1 MISSRHQRKLAATLL
16 AACAMQCAPAAL
28 AMQDGKPVIGFLAFE
43 AGGCRNLTF
52 HRGLAELGYVDGKN
66 MVFVCRHSEGRF
78 DRLDAMAAELVAV
91 KPDVIVLLG
100 HTPAKAGQRLTR
112 TIPIVIS
119 ASGEPVAMGFAQS
132 LARPGGNITGV
143 SYYNTE
149 LNGKRLELLGTL
161 LPGLRRVAMVA
172 NANVPEDLTAAYQR
186 DSEAAAKV
194 LGFQLKLF
202 SYTQLDELDRTFEQ
216 LAAWRAQAVLVAPLR
231 ELPAE
236 IKRLADLSLRHRLP
250 VMHSRAGF
258 PQAGG
263 LMSYGPDYDVLIHR
277 TASFVDRILKGAK
290 PADLPFEQPA
300 RFELHINL
308 TTARALGLTV
318 PESLLLRADKVI
330 E

>member
-1 MISSRHQRKLAATLL
+1 MISICHHRQLAATLL
-16 AACAMQCAPAAL
+16 AACAMHYAPAAL

-43 AGGCRNLTF
+43 AGGCRHPTF
-52 HRGLAELGYVDGKN
+52 HRGLAELGYVDGQN
-66 MVFVCRHSEGRF
+66 MVFVCRHSEGRY
-78 DRLDAMAAELVAV
+78 DRQDAMTAELVAM
-91 KPDVIVLLG
+91 KPDVMVLLG
-100 HTPAKAGQRLTR
+100 HAPAKTAQRLTKA
-112 TIPIVIS
+112 IPIVIS

-143 SYYNTE
+143 SYFNTE
-149 LNGKRLELLGTL
+149 LNGKRLELLGNL
-161 LPGLRRVAMVA
+161 LPGLKRVAMVTHA
-172 NANVPEDLTAAYQR
+172 EVPEDLTAAYQR

-202 SYTQLDELDRTFEQ
+202 VFKGTEDLDRTFEQ
-216 LAAWRAQAVLVAPLR
+216 IAAWRAQAVFVAPLR
-231 ELPAE
+231 EVPAE
-236 IKRLADLSLRHRLP
+236 IKRMADLSLRYRLP
-250 VMHSRAGF
+250 VMHSRIAF
-258 PQAGG
+258 PRAGG

-277 TASFVDRILKGAK
+277 TASYVDRILKGAK

-300 RFELHINL
+300 RFEFHINL

>member
-1 MISSRHQRKLAATLL
+1 
-16 AACAMQCAPAAL
+16 
-28 AMQDGKPVIGFLAFE
+28 
-43 AGGCRNLTF
+43 
-52 HRGLAELGYVDGKN
+52 
-66 MVFVCRHSEGRF
+66 
-78 DRLDAMAAELVAV
+78 
-91 KPDVIVLLG
+91 
-100 HTPAKAGQRLTR
+100 
-112 TIPIVIS
+112 
-119 ASGEPVAMGFAQS
+119 
-132 LARPGGNITGV
+132 
-143 SYYNTE
+143 
-149 LNGKRLELLGTL
+149 
-161 LPGLRRVAMVA
+161 MVA

-216 LAAWRAQAVLVAPLR
+216 IAAWRAQAVLLAPLR

-250 VMHSRAGF
+250 VMHSRKGF